1 MRRKV
6 HTALRIDRAA
16 RLAWRAAPGWTA
28 LSVALVAVQGVLPL
42 ATLYL
47 MKRIVDAVSA
57 GIAATDKAAG
67 FQSALAWIL
76 AAGGLAVFAAMCR
89 SLAECVSE
97 AQSFQVT
104 DAVTGILHEQSVA
117 LDLAY
122 YEDPAFHDT
131 LHRAQQES
139 HTRPTRVISNLVQVG
154 QSSLSLLGIVGLL
167 FAFSGWLGLVLC
179 AAALPGLAV
188 RLAHSRRRFGLQER
202 QTEAERRAWYYHVL
216 MTDVRAAK
224 EVRLFG
230 LGALFKGRYA
240 ELRRDIR
247 AGRQALLRRRVLAD
261 LAAQIVAVAALFAA
275 LAWFALQAVRGA
287 ITLGDLTAC
296 YLGLQSGLGFLN
308 GILRSIA
315 GLYEDNLFLSN
326 FYRFL
331 DLKPGLSAPA
341 QPRPA
346 PRPMQQGILF
356 QDVHFTYPGRQTPAL
371 QGVDLSLAPGQVIAL
386 VGENGAGK
394 TTLIK
399 LLCRLYD
406 PAQGAITVDGADL
419 REMDPAQWRRGISVV
434 FQDYMPY
441 ALSVWENIWLG
452 HVDAPADRER
462 IARAAEHAGADPFIR
477 RLPQGYDTIL
487 GRQFMTGQELSIGE
501 WQKVALA
508 RAFLRD
514 AQIIILDE
522 PTSSLDA
529 QAEAEVFRQF
539 RQLVAGRSAILISH
553 RFSTVRMADRIYVLS
568 GGRVTEAG
576 SHAELMQR
584 RGEYARLFELQAGN
598 YR

>member
-1 MRRKV
+1 
-6 HTALRIDRAA
+6 
-16 RLAWRAAPGWTA
+16 
-28 LSVALVAVQGVLPL
+28 LP
-42 ATLYL
+42 
-47 MKRIVDAVSA
+47 
-57 GIAATDKAAG
+57 
-67 FQSALAWIL
+67 
-76 AAGGLAVFAAMCR
+76 
-89 SLAECVSE
+89 
-97 AQSFQVT
+97 
-104 DAVTGILHEQSVA
+104 
-117 LDLAY
+117 
-122 YEDPAFHDT
+122 
-131 LHRAQQES
+131 
-139 HTRPTRVISNLVQVG
+139 
-154 QSSLSLLGIVGLL
+154 
-167 FAFSGWLGLVLC
+167 
-179 AAALPGLAV
+179 
-188 RLAHSRRRFGLQER
+188 
-202 QTEAERRAWYYHVL
+202 
-216 MTDVRAAK
+216 AK

-230 LGALFKGRYA
+230 LGAFFQTCYA
-240 ELRRDIR
+240 DLRRDIR
-247 AGRQALLRRRVLAD
+247 TGRLALSRRRVLAD
-261 LAAQIVAVAALFAA
+261 LATQIVAVASLFAA
-275 LAWFALQAVRGA
+275 LAWIALRAVRGH
-287 ITLGDLTAC
+287 ITLGDMTAC
-296 YLGLQSGLGFLN
+296 YLGFQTGLSFLN
-308 GILRSIA
+308 GLLGAIA

-331 DLKPGLSAPA
+331 DLKPVISAPA
-341 QPRPA
+341 HPRPV
-346 PRPMQQGILF
+346 PRPMQQGLVVRG
-356 QDVHFTYPGRQTPAL
+356 VHFTYPGCQAAAL
-371 QGVDLSLAPGQVIAL
+371 RGVDLSLAPGQVIAL

-419 REMDPAQWRRGISVV
+419 REMDPAHWRRGLSVI
-434 FQDYMPY
+434 FQDYTKY
-441 ALSVWENIWLG
+441 GLSVWKNIWLG
-452 HVDAPADRER
+452 CVDSAPDREK
-462 IARAAEHAGADPFIR
+462 IVRAAERAGADAAIR